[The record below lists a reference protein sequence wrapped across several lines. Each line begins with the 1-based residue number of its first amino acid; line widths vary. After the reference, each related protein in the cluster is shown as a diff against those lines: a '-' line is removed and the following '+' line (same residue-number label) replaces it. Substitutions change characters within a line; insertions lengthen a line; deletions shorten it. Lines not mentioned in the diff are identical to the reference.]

1 MRKDDLSS
9 LLFSSSFSSDNV
21 YRHMD
26 DGPIVIPTLV
36 KLSSIGNPKR
46 GWGMSVFYMP
56 HGLTVDSRG
65 RFWVTDV
72 AMHQVQYGSTTP
84 TIFSLKVFQLG
95 HRCSDLTRK
104 EIKLPH

>member
-1 MRKDDLSS
+1 MREDNLSL
-9 LLFSSSFSSDNV
+9 LLFSSSFSSNNV

-26 DGPIVIPTLV
+26 NGPIVIPTLV
-36 KLSSIGNPKR
+36 KLSSTGNPKR

-56 HGLTVDSRG
+56 HGLTVDSQG

-72 AMHQVQYGSTTP
+72 AMHQVQYGSITS
-84 TIFSLKVFQLG
+84 TICSLKVLQLG

-104 EIKLPH
+104 GTKLPH